1 MKIGLIDVDG
11 HHYPNLALMKL
22 SAWHKS
28 QGDTV
33 EWWWG
38 WGQYD
43 RVYMS
48 KVFDETYT
56 PDIPE
61 PVNAAEIIKGG
72 TGYGLDNRLPDKI
85 EHIYPDYSLYPEL
98 TKDTAY
104 GFLSRGCP
112 RGCPFCIV
120 ADKEG
125 RKSVKVAD
133 LSEWWRGQKNIVLM
147 DPNTL
152 ACTDHID
159 LLGQLADSG
168 AWVDI
173 NQGADARLLTED
185 NIAALNRVKLKTIH
199 FAWDMMEQ
207 SEAVL
212 AYVTP
217 SHQFPLG
224 VTMPVERRSRLL
236 RWAAQREGRYVLEDD
251 YDSEFRY
258 ASRPIPALQGLDA
271 GGRVIYL
278 GTFSRSIAPAIRV
291 AYLILPPEL
300 LARYRQVFP
309 QSACTVSRF
318 EQETLRQFLVQG
330 LYSRHLRRSGNRY
343 RRKCSILTQALGRFP
358 HLSLS
363 GEGAGLH
370 FLLTAPHLTEG
381 EMVQRAAR
389 SGIRVSPLSRYCH
402 QVSPPPSTVVVGY
415 AGLPLE
421 QLEACA
427 NLLGQA
433 LDPVTPLPE
442 DARPNE

>member
-11 HHYPNLALMKL
+11 HNYPNLGLMKL

-61 PVNAAEIIKGG
+61 PVNTSEIIKGG
-72 TGYGLDNRLPDKI
+72 TGYGLDNKLPDEI

-98 TKDTAY
+98 TKETAY

-125 RKSVKVAD
+125 RRSVKVAD
-133 LSEWWRGQKNIVLM
+133 LSEWWDGQKNIVLM

-152 ACTDHID
+152 ACPGHMD
-159 LLGQLADSG
+159 LLGQLADSR

-185 NIAALNRVKLKTIH
+185 NIATLNRVKLKMIH

-207 SEAVL
+207 SESVL
-212 AYVTP
+212 RGLELYSKYGA
-217 SHQFPLG
+217 LD
-224 VTMPVERRSRLL
+224 ERKRRV
-236 RWAAQREGRYVLEDD
+236 YVLTNYNTTMEENLYRVYKLREMKFDPYVMIYDKPHAPKDIKRLQRWCNNKFIWRSCEKFED
-251 YDSEFRY
+251 
-258 ASRPIPALQGLDA
+258 
-271 GGRVIYL
+271 
-278 GTFSRSIAPAIRV
+278 
-291 AYLILPPEL
+291 
-300 LARYRQVFP
+300 YR
-309 QSACTVSRF
+309 
-318 EQETLRQFLVQG
+318 
-330 LYSRHLRRSGNRY
+330 
-343 RRKCSILTQALGRFP
+343 
-358 HLSLS
+358 
-363 GEGAGLH
+363 
-370 FLLTAPHLTEG
+370 
-381 EMVQRAAR
+381 
-389 SGIRVSPLSRYCH
+389 
-402 QVSPPPSTVVVGY
+402 
-415 AGLPLE
+415 
-421 QLEACA
+421 
-427 NLLGQA
+427 
-433 LDPVTPLPE
+433 
-442 DARPNE
+442 